1 MNKVKLANGIMYIS
15 VALLFIFTAALSLS
29 MGFSPER
36 QNQSEKY
43 VFLTIGGI
51 CIIGVFYFGSKGMTS
66 ILDAFFKK

>member
-36 QNQSEKY
+36 QEQSEKY
-43 VFLTIGGI
+43 VFLTLEEF
-51 CIIGVFYFGSKGMTS
+51 V
-66 ILDAFFKK
+66 L

>member
-36 QNQSEKY
+36 QDQSEKY
-43 VFLTIGGI
+43 IFLTVGGI
-51 CIIGVFYFGSKGMTS
+51 CIIGIFYFGAKGMTS